1 MVRSLIG
8 ILTVGT
14 LVVARNTD
22 AQAPKRNER
31 PPNQGSQSAPPGM
44 CRVWLDGVRADSQP
58 APTDCA
64 SALRNRPPNARVIFG
79 KQGDQRSLPAR
90 LAPEPSRPDS
100 ARKAKPD
107 KKKPAKPDG
116 RDR

>member
-14 LVVARNTD
+14 LVVVRTTD

-31 PPNQGSQSAPPGM
+31 PPNQASQSAPPGL

-79 KQGDQRSLPAR
+79 KQGDQRPLPAR

-100 ARKAKPD
+100 APKGKPD